1 MEERQSIR
9 DIAIRFYND
18 MLGYSQAVNMIDNI
32 SRNTKNA
39 SVVKLAIETK
49 LELERFA
56 WIMPV

>member
-1 MEERQSIR
+1 MQERQSIR
-9 DIAIRFYND
+9 NIAIKFYSN

-39 SVVKLAIETK
+39 SVVELAIKTK

-56 WIMPV
+56 

>member
-56 WIMPV
+56 